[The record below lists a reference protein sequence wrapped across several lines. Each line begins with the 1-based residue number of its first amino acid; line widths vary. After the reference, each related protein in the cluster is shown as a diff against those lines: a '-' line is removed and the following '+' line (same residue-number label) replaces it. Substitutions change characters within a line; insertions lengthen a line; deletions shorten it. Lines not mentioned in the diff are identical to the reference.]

1 MTSIP
6 LVRMLTDA
14 GYGARREV
22 SKLVNAGL
30 VEVNG
35 RIATSYTEKVDPE
48 VDAIVVTGNK
58 VAQVAAH
65 RVYLIMNKPEG
76 YLSTT
81 EDDRDRPTV
90 LDLLPESVR
99 AAGLHPAGRLDE
111 DSTGLLVLTNDGQLT
126 YELTHPRFEHE
137 KEYWVAT
144 TGRLTDADVAQLEQG
159 VEVEEQMTW
168 PARVRILLGQSPYTY
183 SITIHEGRK
192 RQVRMMLAA
201 IGQQVAMLKR
211 VRLGGLLLGDLA
223 EGAWRELTPPEL
235 KELMRKRPV
244 DLRQSGVGP
253 ATPRG
258 AAHLASAS
266 DASSERQAPL
276 ASRQPRTYASPS
288 ERADSGARYEQRD
301 RPPVRERDTRAHD
314 RDDSRPEVGQPYR
327 ASANDRGPRRFERGG
342 AGAYSERR
350 DRPPARD
357 RDARPYERRES
368 RPAAEQ
374 PYRRPADD
382 RGPRGFER
390 GPSGADSDKRDRPPA
405 RDRDARPYER
415 RESRPSVERPYR
427 RPADDRGPGRFE
439 RGGPGAYSDRR
450 DRPPAGDRD
459 ARPYE
464 RRESRPAGERP
475 YRRPTD
481 DRGPRST
488 ERTGAGAYS
497 ERRDRPPAR
506 DRDARPYER
515 RESRPAAER
524 PYRRPADDRG
534 PRSTERGGAGAYSER
549 RDRPPAR
556 DRDAR
561 PYERR
566 ESRPATERPYR
577 RPADDRGP
585 RSTERTGAGAYSERR
600 DRPPSRDRDARPYE
614 RRESRPATERRDFE
628 RGGAGAFSEGRD
640 RRSAGPPERRPFTR
654 PALGDRAGHSY
665 QRPTGERVARPYSRG
680 PSAARPGGS
689 FRGSAGERRSAPR
702 SDSYPRSP
710 RDGRTGDDRR
720 PRGHS
725 GVPFRQP
732 GSTSRRPRPQAR
744 GGRGTPPGTSPST
757 GRRPPGARR

>member
-35 RIATSYTEKVDPE
+35 RVASSYTEKVDPE

-76 YLSTT
+76 YLSAT

-90 LDLLPESVR
+90 LELLPESVR

-192 RQVRMMLAA
+192 RQVRMMFAA

-244 DLRQSGVGP
+244 DVRQSGVGP

-266 DASSERQAPL
+266 DTSSNEQAPRS
-276 ASRQPRTYASPS
+276 SRQPRIYASPS
-288 ERADSGARYEQRD
+288 ERADSGARYEPRD
-301 RPPVRERDTRAHD
+301 RPPVRERDSHPQERG
-314 RDDSRPEVGQPYR
+314 DSRPVMEQSYR
-327 ASANDRGPRRFERGG
+327 GAADDRGPRRFERDGSG
-342 AGAYSERR
+342 ARADNR
-350 DRPPARD
+350 DRPPARE
-357 RDARPYERRES
+357 RDSRPYERRES
-368 RPAAEQ
+368 FPAAER

-382 RGPRGFER
+382 RGLRSDER
-390 GPSGADSDKRDRPPA
+390 AGAGAYSDRRDRPQA
-405 RDRDARPYER
+405 GERDSRAYER
-415 RESRPSVERPYR
+415 RESRPAPERPYR
-427 RPADDRGPGRFE
+427 RPADDRGP
-439 RGGPGAYSDRR
+439 
-450 DRPPAGDRD
+450 
-459 ARPYE
+459 
-464 RRESRPAGERP
+464 
-475 YRRPTD
+475 
-481 DRGPRST
+481 RST
-488 ERTGAGAYS
+488 ERAGSGAYS
-497 ERRDRPPAR
+497 ERRDRPPVG
-506 DRDARPYER
+506 DRDSRPYER

-524 PYRRPADDRG
+524 PYRRTPAARG
-534 PRSTERGGAGAYSER
+534 PRDFER
-549 RDRPPAR
+549 RGSGGYPETRVRPPAR

-561 PYERR
+561 PYERQ
-566 ESRPATERPYR
+566 ESRPAAERPYR
-577 RPADDRGP
+577 RAPAARGP
-585 RSTERTGAGAYSERR
+585 RNFDRSGAGAYSERR
-600 DRPPSRDRDARPYE
+600 DQ
-614 RRESRPATERRDFE
+614 
-628 RGGAGAFSEGRD
+628 
-640 RRSAGPPERRPFTR
+640 RSAGPPERRPFTR
-654 PALGDRAGHSY
+654 PALGDRSGSSY
-665 QRPTGERVARPYSRG
+665 QHVAGERVAHPYSRG
-680 PSAARPGGS
+680 PAAARPGGS
-689 FRGSAGERRSAPR
+689 FRGSPDERRSVPR
-702 SDSYPRSP
+702 SGSYPRSP
-710 RDGRTGDDRR
+710 RDSRALDNRR
-720 PRGHS
+720 PRGRS
-725 GVPFRQP
+725 DSPIRRP
-732 GSTSRRPRPQAR
+732 GSASRRPLPQAR
-744 GGRGTPPGTSPST
+744 GGRWTPPGTSPST
-757 GRRPPGARR
+757 ERRPPAVRR

>member
-14 GYGARREV
+14 GYGSRREV

-35 RIATSYTEKVDPE
+35 RIASSYTEKVDPE

-58 VAQVAAH
+58 VAQVTAR

-90 LDLLPESVR
+90 LELLPESVR

-144 TGRLTDADVAQLEQG
+144 TGRLTDSDVEQLEQG

-192 RQVRMMLAA
+192 RQVRMMFAA

-223 EGAWRELTPPEL
+223 EGEWRELTPPEL

-244 DLRQSGVGP
+244 DVRQSGVGP

-266 DASSERQAPL
+266 DTSSERQAPRS
-276 ASRQPRTYASPS
+276 SRQPHTYASTP
-288 ERADSGARYEQRD
+288 ERADSGARYESGD
-301 RPPVRERDTRAHD
+301 RPPI
-314 RDDSRPEVGQPYR
+314 
-327 ASANDRGPRRFERGG
+327 
-342 AGAYSERR
+342 
-350 DRPPARD
+350 RD
-357 RDARPYERRES
+357 RDSRPYERRES
-368 RPAAEQ
+368 RPAAER
-374 PYRRPADD
+374 PYRGPADD
-382 RGPRGFER
+382 RGPRII
-390 GPSGADSDKRDRPPA
+390 
-405 RDRDARPYER
+405 
-415 RESRPSVERPYR
+415 
-427 RPADDRGPGRFE
+427 E
-439 RGGPGAYSDRR
+439 RGGPGAYPDRR
-450 DRPPAGDRD
+450 DRPPARHRD
-459 ARPYE
+459 VRPYE
-464 RRESRPAGERP
+464 RRESRPAVERP
-475 YRRPTD
+475 YERSSA
-481 DRGPRST
+481 DRGPRDF
-488 ERTGAGAYS
+488 ERGGPGAYPD
-497 ERRDRPPAR
+497 RRDRPPAR

-524 PYRRPADDRG
+524 PYERSSASRG
-534 PRSTERGGAGAYSER
+534 PRDFERGGPGAYPDR

-556 DRDAR
+556 DHDAR
-561 PYERR
+561 TYERR
-566 ESRPATERPYR
+566 ESRPAGLPQ
-577 RPADDRGP
+577 
-585 RSTERTGAGAYSERR
+585 
-600 DRPPSRDRDARPYE
+600 
-614 RRESRPATERRDFE
+614 
-628 RGGAGAFSEGRD
+628 
-640 RRSAGPPERRPFTR
+640 RRPFTR
-654 PALGDRAGHSY
+654 PDLGDRAGRPY
-665 QRPTGERVARPYSRG
+665 QRAAGERAARAYSRG
-680 PSAARPGGS
+680 PSAPRPGGS
-689 FRGSAGERRSAPR
+689 FRGAPDEQRAARR
-702 SDSYPRSP
+702 SDSYPRAP
-710 RDGRTGDDRR
+710 RDGRAGDDRR
-720 PRGHS
+720 PRGRS
-725 GVPFRQP
+725 DVPFRQP
-732 GSTSRRPRPQAR
+732 GGASRRPRPPAR
-744 GGRGTPPGTSPST
+744 GGRVTPPDTSPST

>member
-35 RIATSYTEKVDPE
+35 RVASSYTEKVDPE

-76 YLSTT
+76 YLSAT

-90 LDLLPESVR
+90 LELLPESVR

-192 RQVRMMLAA
+192 RQVRMMFAA

-244 DLRQSGVGP
+244 DVRQSGVGP

-266 DASSERQAPL
+266 DTSSNEQAPRS
-276 ASRQPRTYASPS
+276 SRQPRIYASPS
-288 ERADSGARYEQRD
+288 ERADSGARYEPRD
-301 RPPVRERDTRAHD
+301 RPPVRERDSHPQERG
-314 RDDSRPEVGQPYR
+314 DSRPVMEQSYR
-327 ASANDRGPRRFERGG
+327 GAADDRGPRRFERDGSG
-342 AGAYSERR
+342 ARADNR
-350 DRPPARD
+350 DRP
-357 RDARPYERRES
+357 
-368 RPAAEQ
+368 Q
-374 PYRRPADD
+374 
-382 RGPRGFER
+382 
-390 GPSGADSDKRDRPPA
+390 
-405 RDRDARPYER
+405 
-415 RESRPSVERPYR
+415 
-427 RPADDRGPGRFE
+427 
-439 RGGPGAYSDRR
+439 
-450 DRPPAGDRD
+450 
-459 ARPYE
+459 
-464 RRESRPAGERP
+464 AGER
-475 YRRPTD
+475 D
-481 DRGPRST
+481 S
-488 ERTGAGAYS
+488 
-497 ERRDRPPAR
+497 
-506 DRDARPYER
+506 RPYER

-534 PRSTERGGAGAYSER
+534 PRSDERAGVGAYSDRRDRPPAGDRNSRLYER
-549 RDRPPAR
+549 RESRPAAERPYRRTPAARGPRDFERRGSGGYPETRVRPPAR

-561 PYERR
+561 PYERQ
-566 ESRPATERPYR
+566 ESRPAAERPYR
-577 RPADDRGP
+577 RAPAARGP
-585 RSTERTGAGAYSERR
+585 RNFDRSGAGAYSERR
-600 DRPPSRDRDARPYE
+600 DQ
-614 RRESRPATERRDFE
+614 
-628 RGGAGAFSEGRD
+628 
-640 RRSAGPPERRPFTR
+640 RSAGPPERRPFTR
-654 PALGDRAGHSY
+654 PALGDRSGSSY
-665 QRPTGERVARPYSRG
+665 QHVAGERVAHPYSRG
-680 PSAARPGGS
+680 PAAARPGGS
-689 FRGSAGERRSAPR
+689 FRGSPDERRSVPR
-702 SDSYPRSP
+702 SGSYPRSP
-710 RDGRTGDDRR
+710 RDSRALDNRR
-720 PRGHS
+720 PRGRS
-725 GVPFRQP
+725 DSPIRRP
-732 GSTSRRPRPQAR
+732 GSASRRPLPQAR
-744 GGRGTPPGTSPST
+744 GGRWTPPGTSPST
-757 GRRPPGARR
+757 ERRPPAVRR